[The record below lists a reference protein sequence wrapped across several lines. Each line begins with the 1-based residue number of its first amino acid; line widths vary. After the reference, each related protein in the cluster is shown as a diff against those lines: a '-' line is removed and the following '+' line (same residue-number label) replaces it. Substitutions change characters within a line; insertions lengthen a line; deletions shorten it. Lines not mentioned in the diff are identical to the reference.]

1 MKQFD
6 TAQFDG
12 TMTAGRKGVAYE
24 WQSLLATAEA
34 ATLDHELAQF
44 APQFAQQPTR

>member
-1 MKQFD
+1 MN

-12 TMTAGRKGVAYE
+12 TVNAGRKGVAYD

-34 ATLDHELAQF
+34 AGLDCEFAEF
-44 APQFAQQPTR
+44 APQFAE